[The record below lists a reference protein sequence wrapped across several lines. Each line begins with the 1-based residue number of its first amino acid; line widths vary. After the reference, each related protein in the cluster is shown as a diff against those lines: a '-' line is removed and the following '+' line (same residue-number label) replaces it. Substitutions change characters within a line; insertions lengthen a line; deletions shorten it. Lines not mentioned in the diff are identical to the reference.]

1 MNGPDLQAVVEL
13 ARKTPGLELLLL
25 FGSRARGDSHPGSD
39 WDFGYLAGPELDPY
53 DLLTR
58 LALLLGTDWID
69 LVNLNRV
76 NGLLRFRA
84 ASEGKTL
91 FESRKGVFERFAVEA
106 ISYWCDMG
114 PIIKTGYEEILQGL
128 AKP

>member
-1 MNGPDLQAVVEL
+1 MIEPDLQAVVEL
-13 ARKTPGLELLLL
+13 ARKSPGLDLLLL

-39 WDFGYLAGPELDPY
+39 WDFGYFAGTELDPY
-53 DLLTR
+53 DLLAR
-58 LALLLGTDWID
+58 LALLLGTDRID

-114 PIIKTGYEEILQGL
+114 PIIRAGYEEILRGL
-128 AKP
+128 ARP